1 MLKIMA
7 IGSLM
12 LAVTTAIHALLMTA
26 LMRLVEHR
34 KLSQNDRAPL
44 QRLYVVVESILMI
57 FLATVLEAAAWAV
70 AYLSLGAISGREPAL
85 YFSVVTFTTVGYG
98 DVVLT
103 PEWRLL
109 GSFEAVNGI
118 IMFGW
123 STALVIAVVQ
133 RVYPSAMSR

>member
-1 MLKIMA
+1 M

-12 LAVTTAIHALLMTA
+12 MAITTAIHASFMTA
-26 LMRLVEHR
+26 MMRLLENR
-34 KLSQNDRAPL
+34 TRNQKDRTPL
-44 QRLYVVVESILMI
+44 TRLYVVVESILMI
-57 FLATVLEAAAWAV
+57 FVATLLEASAWAV
-70 AYLSLGAISGREPAL
+70 AYLTLGAISGMEPAL

-123 STALVIAVVQ
+123 STALVMAVVQ
-133 RVYPSAMSR
+133 RVYTSTMSR

>member
-1 MLKIMA
+1 VLKIVV

-12 LAVTTAIHALLMTA
+12 MAITTAIHASFMTA
-26 LMRLVEHR
+26 MMRLLENR
-34 KLSQNDRAPL
+34 TRNQKDRAPL
-44 QRLYVVVESILMI
+44 TRLYVVVESILMI
-57 FLATVLEAAAWAV
+57 FVATLLEASAWAV
-70 AYLSLGAISGREPAL
+70 AYLTLGAISGLEPAL

-123 STALVIAVVQ
+123 STALVMSVVQ
-133 RVYPSAMSR
+133 RVYTSTMSR

>member
-1 MLKIMA
+1 MLKIMM

-12 LAVTTAIHALLMTA
+12 MAITTAIHASFMTA
-26 LMRLVEHR
+26 MMRLLENR
-34 KLSQNDRAPL
+34 TRNQKDRAPL
-44 QRLYVVVESILMI
+44 TRLYVVVESILMI
-57 FLATVLEAAAWAV
+57 FVATLLEASAWAV
-70 AYLSLGAISGREPAL
+70 AYLTLGAISGMEPAL

-123 STALVIAVVQ
+123 STALVMAVVQ
-133 RVYPSAMSR
+133 RVYTSTMSR

>member
-1 MLKIMA
+1 ML

-12 LAVTTAIHALLMTA
+12 MAITTAIHASLMTA
-26 LMRLVEHR
+26 MMRLLENR
-34 KLSQNDRAPL
+34 TRNQKDRAAL
-44 QRLYVVVESILMI
+44 ARLYVVVESILMI
-57 FLATVLEAAAWAV
+57 FVATLLEASAWAA
-70 AYLSLGAISGREPAL
+70 AYLMLGAISGMEPAL

-123 STALVIAVVQ
+123 STALVIAAVQ
-133 RVYPSAMSR
+133 RVYTSTMSR

>member
-1 MLKIMA
+1 ML

-12 LAVTTAIHALLMTA
+12 MAITTAIHASFMIA
-26 LMRLVEHR
+26 MMRL
-34 KLSQNDRAPL
+34 LQNRTRNQKDRAPL
-44 QRLYVVVESILMI
+44 ARLYVVVESILMI
-57 FLATVLEAAAWAV
+57 FVATILEASAWAA
-70 AYLSLGAISGREPAL
+70 AYLTLGAISGMEPAI

-123 STALVIAVVQ
+123 STALVIAVVE
-133 RVYPSAMSR
+133 RLYISTMSR

>member
-1 MLKIMA
+1 VLKIVV

-12 LAVTTAIHALLMTA
+12 MAITTAIHASFMTA
-26 LMRLVEHR
+26 MMRLLENR
-34 KLSQNDRAPL
+34 TRNQKDRAPL
-44 QRLYVVVESILMI
+44 TRLYVVVESILMI
-57 FLATVLEAAAWAV
+57 FVATLLEASAWAV
-70 AYLSLGAISGREPAL
+70 AYLTLGAISGMEPAL

-123 STALVIAVVQ
+123 STALVMAVVQ
-133 RVYPSAMSR
+133 RVYTSTMSR

>member
-1 MLKIMA
+1 ML

-12 LAVTTAIHALLMTA
+12 MAITTAIHASFMTA
-26 LMRLVEHR
+26 MMRLLEKR
-34 KLSQNDRAPL
+34 TRNQKDRAAL
-44 QRLYVVVESILMI
+44 TRLYVVVESILMI
-57 FLATVLEAAAWAV
+57 FVATLLEASAWAA
-70 AYLSLGAISGREPAL
+70 AYLTLGAISGLEPAL

-103 PEWRLL
+103 QEWRLL
-109 GSFEAVNGI
+109 ASFEAVNGI

-133 RVYPSAMSR
+133 RVYTSTMSR

>member
-1 MLKIMA
+1 MLKIVV

-12 LAVTTAIHALLMTA
+12 MAITTAIHASFMTA
-26 LMRLVEHR
+26 MMRLLENR
-34 KLSQNDRAPL
+34 TRNQKDRAPL
-44 QRLYVVVESILMI
+44 TRLYVVVESILMI
-57 FLATVLEAAAWAV
+57 FVATLLEASAWAV
-70 AYLSLGAISGREPAL
+70 AYLTLGAISGMEPAL

-123 STALVIAVVQ
+123 STALVMAVVQ
-133 RVYPSAMSR
+133 RVYTSTMSR

>member
-1 MLKIMA
+1 MV

-12 LAVTTAIHALLMTA
+12 MAITTGIHASFMTA
-26 LMRLVEHR
+26 MMRVLENR
-34 KLSQNDRAPL
+34 TRNKKDRAAL
-44 QRLYVVVESILMI
+44 TRLYVVVESILMI
-57 FLATVLEAAAWAV
+57 FVATLLEASAWAA
-70 AYLSLGAISGREPAL
+70 AYLMLGAISGVEPAL

-133 RVYPSAMSR
+133 RVYTSTMSR

>member
-1 MLKIMA
+1 
-7 IGSLM
+7 
-12 LAVTTAIHALLMTA
+12 
-26 LMRLVEHR
+26 
-34 KLSQNDRAPL
+34 
-44 QRLYVVVESILMI
+44 MI
-57 FLATVLEAAAWAV
+57 FVATLLEASAWAA
-70 AYLSLGAISGREPAL
+70 AYLTLGAISGLEPAL

-133 RVYPSAMSR
+133 RVYTSTMSR

>member
-1 MLKIMA
+1 MM

-12 LAVTTAIHALLMTA
+12 MAITTAIHASFMTA
-26 LMRLVEHR
+26 MMRLLENR
-34 KLSQNDRAPL
+34 TRNQKDRAPL
-44 QRLYVVVESILMI
+44 TRLYVVVESILMI
-57 FLATVLEAAAWAV
+57 FVATLLEASAWAV
-70 AYLSLGAISGREPAL
+70 AYLTLGAISGMEPAL

-123 STALVIAVVQ
+123 STALVMAVVQ
-133 RVYPSAMSR
+133 RVYTSTMSR

>member
-1 MLKIMA
+1 VLKIMM

-12 LAVTTAIHALLMTA
+12 MAITTAIHASFMTA
-26 LMRLVEHR
+26 MMRLLENR
-34 KLSQNDRAPL
+34 TRNQKDRTPL
-44 QRLYVVVESILMI
+44 TRLYVVVESILMI
-57 FLATVLEAAAWAV
+57 FVATLLEASAWAV
-70 AYLSLGAISGREPAL
+70 AYLTLGAISGMEPAL

-123 STALVIAVVQ
+123 STALVMAVVQ
-133 RVYPSAMSR
+133 RVYTSTMSR

>member
-1 MLKIMA
+1 VLKIVV

-12 LAVTTAIHALLMTA
+12 MAITTAIHASFMTA
-26 LMRLVEHR
+26 MMRLLENR
-34 KLSQNDRAPL
+34 TRNQKDRAPL
-44 QRLYVVVESILMI
+44 TRLYVVVESILMI
-57 FLATVLEAAAWAV
+57 FVATLLEASAWAV
-70 AYLSLGAISGREPAL
+70 AYLTLGAIAGMEPAL

-123 STALVIAVVQ
+123 STALVMTVVQ
-133 RVYPSAMSR
+133 RVYTSTMSR

>member
-1 MLKIMA
+1 MM

-12 LAVTTAIHALLMTA
+12 MAITTAIHASFMTA
-26 LMRLVEHR
+26 MMRLLENR
-34 KLSQNDRAPL
+34 TRNQKDRTPL
-44 QRLYVVVESILMI
+44 TRLYVVVESILMI
-57 FLATVLEAAAWAV
+57 FVATLLEASAWAV
-70 AYLSLGAISGREPAL
+70 AYLTLGAISGMEPAL

-123 STALVIAVVQ
+123 STALVMAVVQ
-133 RVYPSAMSR
+133 RVYTSTMSR